1 MVSGENTL
9 CEVYNGSGIK
19 DHYPGGYSVTADKTR
34 LEKQIEFLETLDQL
48 KNVFR
53 ANSIMDGSRR
63 ENSAEHSWHIAVMA
77 MFLSEYAAEEIDT
90 EKVIK
95 MLLIHDV
102 IEIDAGDTFCYDEE
116 GYKDKAEREQR
127 AAVRLFGLLP
137 EDQGREFRK
146 LWDEFEEE
154 STAESR
160 FANSMD
166 RFQVIFQNYRNN
178 GGTWVLHDV
187 PLSSVLKRQEPIKK
201 GAPLLWDTVEEV
213 LRRSCTEGFLRDDL
227 TGE

>member
-1 MVSGENTL
+1 M
-9 CEVYNGSGIK
+9 I
-19 DHYPGGYSVTADKTR
+19 ADKTR

-53 ANSIMDGSRR
+53 ANSVMDGSRR

-127 AAVRLFGLLP
+127 AADRLFGLLP

-187 PLSSVLKRQEPIKK
+187 PLSSVLRRQEPIKD

-213 LRRSCTEGFLRDDL
+213 LRRSCNEGFLRDDL
-227 TGE
+227 ASE

>member
-1 MVSGENTL
+1 
-9 CEVYNGSGIK
+9 
-19 DHYPGGYSVTADKTR
+19 
-34 LEKQIEFLETLDQL
+34 
-48 KNVFR
+48 
-53 ANSIMDGSRR
+53 MDGSRR